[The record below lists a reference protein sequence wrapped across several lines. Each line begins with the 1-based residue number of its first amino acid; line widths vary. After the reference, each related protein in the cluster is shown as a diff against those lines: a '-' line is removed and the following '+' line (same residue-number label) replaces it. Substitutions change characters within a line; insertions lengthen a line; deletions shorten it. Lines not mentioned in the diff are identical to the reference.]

1 MDMQRGFAVIHFASQ
16 HIHLHTLFI
25 GASDFGVEHL
35 VAAVEK
41 LHGLARA
48 HAQYAAYMVRGFV
61 GEGDFV
67 ACGDR
72 FRVIDARDAHSQ
84 YSI

>member
-1 MDMQRGFAVIHFASQ
+1 MQRGFPVVHVATQ
-16 HIHLHTLFI
+16 HLHVHAFFI
-25 GASDFGVEHL
+25 GARNFSVKNL
-35 VAAVEK
+35 IRAVKE
-41 LHGLARA
+41 LNRLACA
-48 HAQYAAYMVRGFV
+48 HAQYAAYVVRGFV

-72 FRVIDARDAHSQ
+72 FWVIDARDAHSQ